1 MKKIN
6 KKYRNSLKN
15 QLLIAT
21 ITFSI
26 VPFIIFSVIFY
37 YVYSLIIK
45 QYTDTAR
52 QSVKTAASNID
63 YVLNDVEKFS
73 NSIFLNYESSEL
85 MRIGNR
91 AELEN
96 KLRSYFSS
104 RDDIDGIYVM
114 IHGEFYYAGSEKRNG
129 VNIIPKAVLKNSSG
143 EVVWLPTKERY
154 IKVLSSVIKRNCF
167 SLNRKIVDVNSLE
180 ELGYMTIDLD
190 EWVLRE
196 IYNGLAEDGSQVF
209 ICTAD
214 GQMISQSGNMAMDY
228 FYIKAI
234 IDKIFME
241 GNRSY
246 VEYEENGEDKVA
258 IYSPCNKGKW
268 ILVKTILKSDLYADI
283 RKLQKDVMIAGIIF
297 ILITTGSA
305 YYFSTAITK
314 PIRDIIKK
322 MKEVEKGD
330 FLVYVDVK
338 GNNEFTELGDKFN
351 RMVSKI
357 KGLMEDVVNSEKQ
370 KNELELEVLHAQI
383 NPHFLYNTLNT
394 IRWMAQIKGEYSI
407 SNAIVALVKL
417 LRISISLGKK
427 MITLEEEIEYV
438 KNYIL
443 IQRLRFNQDFLIEY
457 EIEDKYRKV
466 MIPKLILQPIV
477 ENALIYCIDDERE
490 EKLHIKIYTYPYEDV
505 LRIVVE
511 DNGKGISPEI
521 LENIFKEEKNINKF
535 STVGLNNVNNRIK
548 LYYGERYGLLID
560 TKEGIGTKV
569 IIEIPEVY

>member
-1 MKKIN
+1 MRKN
-6 KKYRNSLKN
+6 DRKYKNSFRN

-21 ITFSI
+21 IGFSI
-26 VPFIIFSVIFY
+26 VPFIIFLVIFY
-37 YVYSLIIK
+37 FVYSLIIK

-52 QSVKTAASNID
+52 QSVKTAALNID
-63 YVLNDVEKFS
+63 YVLSDLEKFS
-73 NSIFLNYESSEL
+73 NSIFLTSEFLEL
-85 MRIGNR
+85 MQRGNR
-91 AELEN
+91 ADFE
-96 KLRSYFSS
+96 KTLRSYFSS
-104 RDDIDGIYVM
+104 RDDIDGIYIM
-114 IHGEFYYAGSEKRNG
+114 INGEFYYAGAEKRNG
-129 VNIIPKAVLKNSSG
+129 VNIIPREQLKDTSG
-143 EVVWLPTKERY
+143 EIIWFPTAERY
-154 IKVLSSVIKRNCF
+154 IKVLSSVITRNCF

-180 ELGYMTIDLD
+180 ELGYMTVDLD
-190 EWVLRE
+190 EWVLKQ
-196 IYNGLAEDGSQVF
+196 IYSGLVEDGSQVF
-209 ICTAD
+209 ICTVN
-214 GQMISQSGNMAMDY
+214 GEMISQSSDIPIDR
-228 FYIKAI
+228 FYIKDVL
-234 IDKIFME
+234 DKISNQ

-246 VEYEENGEDKVA
+246 VEYVEDGEEKVA
-258 IYSPCNKGKW
+258 IFSTCNKGNW
-268 ILVKTILKSDLYADI
+268 ILVKTILKNDLYADL
-283 RKLQKDVMIAGIIF
+283 RKLQTGVMLIGIIF
-297 ILITTGSA
+297 VLVAYGGA
-305 YYFSTAITK
+305 YYFTSAITK

-357 KGLMEDVVNSEKQ
+357 KGLMEDVINSEKQ

-394 IRWMAQIKGEYSI
+394 IRWMAQIKGEHSI

-417 LRISISLGKK
+417 LRVSISLGKK

-443 IQRLRFNQDFLIEY
+443 IQRLRFNQDFTIEY
-457 EIEDKYRKV
+457 EIDDKYRKI

-490 EKLHIKIYTYPYEDV
+490 EKLHIKIYTYPYKDI

-521 LENIFKEEKNINKF
+521 LKNIFKEEKNINKF

-560 TKEGIGTKV
+560 TKEGEGTRV